1 MTSHGQRG
9 REKRVAEKED
19 LRELLL
25 RGPPTRIFQER
36 NYIHY
41 AGSFTVGQ
49 DLNLLKNSHMID
61 LRHRSYQPRH
71 AVPVP
76 LYILCKL
83 VTEKFTAEAI
93 Y

>member
-25 RGPPTRIFQER
+25 PGPPTLIFQER

-41 AGSFTVGQ
+41 AGNFTVGQ
-49 DLNLLKNSHMID
+49 DLNPIK
-61 LRHRSYQPRH
+61 
-71 AVPVP
+71 
-76 LYILCKL
+76 K
-83 VTEKFTAEAI
+83 
-93 Y
+93 